1 MTERIF
7 VCFDKNMEKR
17 VFNMRENA
25 VPVAIG
31 EIEEYVN
38 IKALQPLVQFAMTK
52 NGNPA

>member
-17 VFNMRENA
+17 VFNTREFA

-31 EIEEYVN
+31 EIEEYINV
-38 IKALQPLVQFAMTK
+38 KVLQPLIEFVK
-52 NGNPA
+52 NKGK

>member
-1 MTERIF
+1 MIERIF

-17 VFNMRENA
+17 VFNQKPLAE
-25 VPVAIG
+25 VVAIG

-38 IKALQPLVQFAMTK
+38 VKALQPLVALVNK